1 MEELNKNQLILLV
14 LLVSFVTSIGT
25 GIITVSLL
33 MEAPIEVTQ
42 TINRVVEK
50 TIETVTPD
58 QKTTTGTQKTK
69 EVTTVVVTEDDQVI
83 SAIEK
88 NTKSIVRIHEKNT
101 SLDVDNLYGLGIVIG
116 TNGIIATDKKNISE
130 VMQYEAV
137 MYDGTKIPLVY
148 VYADKKA
155 SVGFFKAKPEKP
167 YTFTPISYAGA
178 NPQLGQSIVVIGGD
192 NTNAINV
199 GRITTLNTKDLG
211 TSTPKEITSIVTDVS
226 PTDGISG
233 SPVFSLSGE
242 LIGLS
247 LSSFSSTKIYIPA
260 FIIKKEALLL
270 EAPKSSV

>member
-1 MEELNKNQLILLV
+1 MEDLNKNQLILLV

-58 QKTTTGTQKTK
+58 QKTTTGNQKIK
-69 EVTTVVVTEDDQVI
+69 EVTTVVVKEDDQVI

-88 NTKSIVRIHEKNT
+88 NTKSIVRIREKNT
-101 SLDVDNLYGLGIVIG
+101 SLDIDNFYSLGVVVG

-148 VYADKKA
+148 VYADRKA

-167 YTFTPISYAGA
+167 YTFTPISYTSTNA
-178 NPQLGQSIVVIGGD
+178 QLGQSIVVIGGD

-199 GRITTLNTKDLG
+199 GRITALNTKDLG
-211 TSTPKEITSIVTDVS
+211 TTTPKEITSLVADIS
-226 PTDGISG
+226 PTDGVTG
-233 SPVFSLSGE
+233 APVFSLSGE
-242 LIGLS
+242 LVGLS
-247 LSSFSSTKIYIPA
+247 LSSFSSTKIYIPTY
-260 FIIKKEALLL
+260 IIKKEALLL
-270 EAPKSSV
+270 DAPKTSA